1 MGNTYPKRTTSNKK
15 KVSDFENTIA
25 DDVDSVDNE
34 KDEEHY
40 QTVINDYLTDK
51 YYDPAYPG
59 SFSGIQKFWKTIRND
74 NEYGLTY
81 SDVKE
86 WLDMQEVYVRHKPV
100 HKIFKREQIIMSAI
114 DQQWDADIMDMIK
127 FARQNNGYRYLAIF
141 IDIFTRYIWVRP
153 LKTKKP
159 SEMVQVMKDIFSEGR
174 EPLSIRTDRGSEY
187 MGKDVQKFLSEK
199 EILHF
204 TARNALHANY
214 AERVIRTLKGKIYK
228 YFTKFQ
234 THTYIDVLNNIVDG
248 YLNAVHTT
256 TGLKPIEINSNNE
269 QSVYEKLY
277 LPKQVVKEQTAVM
290 HNYDVGDYVHTV
302 ESRSPFTKGYEH
314 TFTQEIFEIVYRTP
328 TTPPRYK
335 LIDLQRESIAGTF
348 YEQELQHAVMPE
360 FFRVEKVLKRRV
372 RDNKK
377 EALVR
382 WQGYPEKFD
391 QWVPAEDVNS
401 YLPEQLKRTSG
412 KKK

>member
-1 MGNTYPKRTTSNKK
+1 MGNTHQKTSAAK
-15 KVSDFENTIA
+15 KVSDIEKDISDDDTI
-25 DDVDSVDNE
+25 DNE
-34 KDEEHY
+34 KDEAHY
-40 QTVINDYLTDK
+40 QDVINDYLTDK
-51 YYDPAYPG
+51 YYDPANPG
-59 SFSGIQKFWKTIRND
+59 SFSGIQKFWQSIRSD
-74 NEYGLTY
+74 NEYDLTY
-81 SDVKE
+81 GDVKE
-86 WLDMQEVYVRHKPV
+86 WLDMQDMYVRHKPV
-100 HKIFKREQIIMSAI
+100 KRIFKREQIIMSAI
-114 DQQWDADIMDMIK
+114 DQQWDADVMDMVK
-127 FARQNNGYRYLAIF
+127 FARQNKGYRYLAIF

-159 SEMVQVMKDIFSEGR
+159 KEMVEVMKDVFSQRR

-187 MGKDVQKFLSEK
+187 MAKEVQTFLSDK

-214 AERVIRTLKGKIYK
+214 AERVIRTLKGKIYR

-234 THTYIDVLNNIVDG
+234 THTYIDVLNDIVDG
-248 YLNAVHTT
+248 YLNTVHTT

-277 LPKQVVKEQTAVM
+277 LPAHVVKEQTSAVYK
-290 HNYDVGDYVHTV
+290 YDVGEYVHTL
-302 ESRSPFTKGYEH
+302 ESRSPFTKGYEN

-348 YEQELQHAVMPE
+348 YEQELHLAFMPE
-360 FFRVEKVLKRRV
+360 FFPVEKVLKRRV
-372 RDNKK
+372 RDKKK

-391 QWVPAEDVNS
+391 QWVADEDVS
-401 YLPEQLKRTSG
+401 SFLPEQLKQKSG
-412 KKK
+412 KK

>member
-1 MGNTYPKRTTSNKK
+1 MGTTYGKTQTAHKK
-15 KVSDFENTIA
+15 KVSELENAI
-25 DDVDSVDNE
+25 DDDDTDNE
-34 KDEEHY
+34 KNEEEEF
-40 QTVINDYLTDK
+40 QQIINEYLTDK
-51 YYDPAYPG
+51 YYDPAHPG

-81 SDVKE
+81 GDVKE

-100 HKIFKREQIIMSAI
+100 KRIFKREQIVMSAI
-114 DQQWDADIMDMIK
+114 DQQWDADIMDMVK

-159 SEMVQVMKDIFSEGR
+159 NEMVEVMKDVFSEGR
-174 EPLSIRTDRGSEY
+174 VPLSIRTDRGSEY
-187 MGKDVQKFLSEK
+187 IAKEVQTFLSGK

-214 AERVIRTLKGKIYK
+214 AERVIRTLKGKIYR

-234 THTYIDVLNNIVDG
+234 THTYIDVLNGIVDG
-248 YLNAVHTT
+248 YLNTVHTT
-256 TGLKPIEINSNNE
+256 TGLKPIEINSDNE
-269 QSVYEKLY
+269 QSIYEKLY
-277 LPKQVVKEQTAVM
+277 LPLHVAKEQAVVV
-290 HNYDVGDYVHTV
+290 HKYDVGDYVHTL
-302 ESRSPFTKGYEH
+302 ESRSPFTKGYEQ
-314 TFTQEIFEIVYRTP
+314 TFTQEIFEVVYRTS

-335 LIDLQRESIAGTF
+335 LIDLHSESIAGTF
-348 YEQELQHAVMPE
+348 YEQELQRAHMPE

-372 RDNKK
+372 RDNKR

-391 QWVPAEDVNS
+391 QWVPEEDVS
-401 YLPEQLKRTSG
+401 TYLPERAKRKSA
-412 KKK
+412 KK